1 MSAQIFQCLF
11 RIFLYAV
18 KCRKELPSKLPA
30 NLLVLIQLFATH
42 RLLNFRIKDCLD
54 QRKQAAVRKSRIVDC
69 SKDKLITEIP
79 EQEQNHQYD
88 AYPVKDTCFFASLFG
103 REEPAV

>member
-1 MSAQIFQCLF
+1 MRLNAGKRFPAN
-11 RIFLYAV
+11 FL
-18 KCRKELPSKLPA
+18 SA
-30 NLLVLIQLFATH
+30 NLLVLVQLFATH

-69 SKDKLITEIP
+69 GKDKLITEIP

-88 AYPVKDTCFFASLFG
+88 AYPVKDTYSFASLFG

>member
-1 MSAQIFQCLF
+1 MHKSSNAYSEYFCMRLNTGKRF
-11 RIFLYAV
+11 AADFL
-18 KCRKELPSKLPA
+18 ST

-54 QRKQAAVRKSRIVDC
+54 QRKQAAIRKSRIVDC

-88 AYPVKDTCFFASLFG
+88 AYPVKDTCSFASLFG

>member
-1 MSAQIFQCLF
+1 MFAQIFQCLLF
-11 RIFLYAV
+11 F
-18 KCRKELPSKLPA
+18 
-30 NLLVLIQLFATH
+30 NLLVFYYLFVPH

-69 SKDKLITEIP
+69 SKDELITEIP

-88 AYPVKDTCFFASLFG
+88 AYPVKNTCSFASLFG
-103 REEPAV
+103 REEPVV

>member
-1 MSAQIFQCLF
+1 MWLNTGKRFAAG
-11 RIFLYAV
+11 FL
-18 KCRKELPSKLPA
+18 ST

-42 RLLNFRIKDCLD
+42 RLLNFRIKNCLD

-88 AYPVKDTCFFASLFG
+88 TYPVKNAHASASFFG
-103 REEPAV
+103 RKEPTV

>member
-1 MSAQIFQCLF
+1 MSAQIFQCLLF
-11 RIFLYAV
+11 F
-18 KCRKELPSKLPA
+18 
-30 NLLVLIQLFATH
+30 NLLVFYYLFATH
-42 RLLNFRIKDCLD
+42 RLLNFWIKDCLD

-69 SKDKLITEIP
+69 SKDELITEIP

-88 AYPVKDTCFFASLFG
+88 AYPVKDTCFFTSLFG

>member
-1 MSAQIFQCLF
+1 MSVQIFQCLLF
-11 RIFLYAV
+11 F
-18 KCRKELPSKLPA
+18 
-30 NLLVLIQLFATH
+30 NLLVFYYLFVPH

-69 SKDKLITEIP
+69 SKDELITEIP

-88 AYPVKDTCFFASLFG
+88 AYPVKDTCSFASLFG
-103 REEPAV
+103 GEKPAV